1 MTEQL
6 SKHKKNQR
14 SSIFSLQWGG
24 RQDDT
29 WVEMKRFYSLEIG
42 NKKGSYKGSKKSNL
56 TDKWI
61 NTKVKNP
68 NSVKDY

>member
-1 MTEQL
+1 MIEQL
-6 SKHKKNQR
+6 SKHKTNQR
-14 SSIFSLQWGG
+14 FLIFSLQWGE

-29 WVEMKRFYSLEIG
+29 WVEMNRFYSLEIG

-56 TDKWI
+56 TDKWM

-68 NSVKDY
+68 NSVEDY